1 MNEEI
6 KFALNKLNNAY
17 LKLEEGVKI
26 AKEELEKDGVVQRFE
41 FSFELLWKTLKIFLK
56 DSGIEVKTPRDSFKE
71 AFKVGWVVEEK
82 VFLNML
88 DDRNKTSHIYD
99 KVSSEK
105 IFNRIKKNYSSEIAK
120 IIEQLKNF
128 TLEAPPE

>member
-6 KFALNKLNNAY
+6 KFALDKLNNSYA
-17 LKLEEGVKI
+17 KLEEGVKI
-26 AKEELEKDGVVQRFE
+26 AKEELQKDGVIQRFE

-71 AFKVGWVVEEK
+71 AFKVGWVTEEH

-88 DDRNKTSHIYD
+88 EDRNKTSHIYD
-99 KVSSEK
+99 QATASE
-105 IFNRIKKNYSSEIAK
+105 IFRRIKDDYLPAMKGVLNILSCR
-120 IIEQLKNF
+120 
-128 TLEAPPE
+128 